1 VAAKVAGADNIVV
14 VGLAR
19 DASRFETA
27 CKLGATHTL
36 AIDEEDV
43 LTRIKDITGGSMADL
58 VIEVTSAGPEIING
72 GLSLL
77 KKRGQML
84 CTAWKKSAVPLDIDR
99 LIRYQASLRGVRG
112 HSYESV
118 ELAIN
123 TMKSE
128 KFPLDL
134 ISTHVVGLNEVD
146 RALKIVGGEGQEKSI
161 HITVEPWK

>member
-1 VAAKVAGADNIVV
+1 
-14 VGLAR
+14 
-19 DASRFETA
+19 
-27 CKLGATHTL
+27 
-36 AIDEEDV
+36 
-43 LTRIKDITGGSMADL
+43 MADL

-123 TMKSE
+123 TMKSG

-146 RALKIVGGEGQEKSI
+146 RALKIVGGESSEKSI
-161 HITVEPWK
+161 HITIEPWK